1 MISAVQ
7 KYRSALCLAGL
18 GLALGMGVWVFQEE
32 LAPLVRFLENDRA
45 HPLLVI
51 LAFLILP
58 LFFFPVSALL
68 ILLGLRFDMLSGI
81 LIMFILMPVHLAVSF
96 FAARSVLG
104 RHAEKLA
111 RNKHYQRF
119 QVPQDRLLEFGF
131 IFMAI
136 PGMPYSV
143 KNYLLP
149 LSGIRFR
156 EYFFI
161 SWLVQ
166 GVMGIP
172 FVVLGEAASQWSYHL
187 LTGFL
192 VLFVVF
198 FVIGRKLRKRYDTLV
213 QSGGNKCG

>member
-1 MISAVQ
+1 MF
-7 KYRSALCLAGL
+7 
-18 GLALGMGVWVFQEE
+18 FQI
-32 LAPLVRFLENDRA
+32 PHHRQTQFSFLFT
-45 HPLLVI
+45 V
-51 LAFLILP
+51 
-58 LFFFPVSALL
+58 
-68 ILLGLRFDMLSGI
+68 
-81 LIMFILMPVHLAVSF
+81 
-96 FAARSVLG
+96 
-104 RHAEKLA
+104 
-111 RNKHYQRF
+111 
-119 QVPQDRLLEFGF
+119 
-131 IFMAI
+131 I
-136 PGMPYSV
+136 PGLPYTV

-149 LSGIRFR
+149 LSGISFGK
-156 EYFFI
+156 YLLI